1 MRKDVKPISSRDG
14 LVVQD
19 LDGEILIYDLREHK
33 AFCLNKTSALVWQ
46 ACDSEKI
53 VAEIGRELG
62 KRLNSPA
69 NDDLVWLALDQLKKE
84 NLIESKEEDFQIDF
98 NGMSRREVIRKVGL
112 ASVVALPIISSLVA
126 PTAASAQSRTSGSSQ
141 TCNTTAPLGTNQA
154 AGCPCNGNGNCA
166 SNVCSVT
173 SGASQGVCA

>member
-1 MRKDVKPISSRDG
+1 MRKDMKPISRRDD

-19 LDGEILIYDLREHK
+19 LDGEVLIYDLREHK
-33 AFCLNKTSALVWQ
+33 AFCLNETSALVWQ
-46 ACDSEKI
+46 ACDGEKN

-62 KRLNSPA
+62 KKLNSPA
-69 NDDLVWLALDQLKKE
+69 NDDLIWLALDQLKKE

-126 PTAASAQSRTSGSSQ
+126 PTAASAKSS
-141 TCNTTAPLGTNQA
+141 TCNATNPLGTNQA
-154 AGCPCNGNGNCA
+154 NGCPCNGNGNCA
-166 SNVCSVT
+166 SNNCFAT
-173 SGASQGVCA
+173 AGGPQGVCRA